1 MTSSVVS
8 SWTGGYQL
16 AFTVADSGTRAIS
29 TWAVKFA
36 FQGSQ
41 SIASSWNATV
51 TQSGQN
57 VSAASVSYNGSLS
70 PGGNTS
76 WGMVVNGSSQPLT
89 GLSCTGQ

>member
-1 MTSSVVS
+1 MTSSVTS

-16 AFTVADSGTRAIS
+16 AFTVSDSGTAAIS
-29 TWAVKFA
+29 SWTVNFGFA
-36 FQGSQ
+36 GSQ
-41 SIASSWNATV
+41 TIASSWNASV

-76 WGMVVNGSSQPLT
+76 WGMVVNGSNQPLT
-89 GLSCTGQ
+89 GLSCTAH